1 MSVTEM
7 KRHVNGCSDV
17 MIRDA
22 KIIDFSWS
30 NMLNFGEIKRES
42 FNSTVISL
50 FLFCQANHEP

>member
-7 KRHVNGCSDV
+7 KCHVIGCSDV

-30 NMLNFGEIKRES
+30 DILNFGEIKRERDL
-42 FNSTVISL
+42 I
-50 FLFCQANHEP
+50 QP